1 MAHAALKTAVCK
13 RAVGVGLSKDR
24 VKLARGRRGMGQ
36 QKELGEENLKEVSSL
51 EETCVFIFQLNGNG
65 CRGSRRPDVVRR
77 LLPIVVS
84 HFSHP

>member
-1 MAHAALKTAVCK
+1 
-13 RAVGVGLSKDR
+13 
-24 VKLARGRRGMGQ
+24 MGQ
-36 QKELGEENLKEVSSL
+36 QKELGEENLKEMSSL
-51 EETCVFIFQLNGNG
+51 EETCIFIFQLNGNG